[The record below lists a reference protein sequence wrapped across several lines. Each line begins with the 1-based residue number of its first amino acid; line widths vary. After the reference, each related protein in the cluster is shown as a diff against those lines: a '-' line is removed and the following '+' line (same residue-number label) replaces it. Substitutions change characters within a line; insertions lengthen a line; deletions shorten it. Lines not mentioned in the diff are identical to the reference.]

1 MVYKTLNYFDAATE
15 QACIQFKKMQVED
28 YLTKDLDA
36 YPEIVQM
43 AFFKDEPKKWNQT
56 HQSTLRWN
64 MLMYT
69 FGIYDFFAKYEAY
82 YQNKK

>member
-43 AFFKDEPKKWNQT
+43 AFFKDEPKK
-56 HQSTLRWN
+56 
-64 MLMYT
+64 
-69 FGIYDFFAKYEAY
+69 
-82 YQNKK
+82 